1 MDEITVQA
9 PHPVAANG
17 LQQKPHDQ
25 SYKSYYLRAIE
36 QQLQSDSFGGLK
48 LVVGPT
54 GIGKTSAIPAV
65 ISYLK
70 TKQIEKRCIYTSH
83 RHLLI
88 QEMAD
93 SLDDAQIPFVYLKN
107 DEEVVKTFL
116 QWQGKVDFL
125 RRLDAFGLFQLAE
138 SSLISVEKQ
147 IDNLR
152 QEMDI
157 LERLLDPTLNEVRQ
171 RQQLL
176 FRERSSQLLRL
187 FKTSLGHN
195 SLPEQV
201 HQQLMQDPGIWKLFP
216 YIEFLHNP
224 ERPVLL
230 VTLQKLLYGFF
241 NGRSSERLLSL
252 EDNIIFLDEFDMQE
266 KEMLSFLCRSPEIQN
281 SFEFVRLF
289 YEEMI
294 RQRQLGH
301 LTPVPGDTERRA
313 KAKERA
319 QGIISKLEA
328 DCKQEGFNFPQI
340 RHFSLKEGEFPSNH
354 LSVFQSGVQIMSNP
368 FYLKEREHVWDVV
381 RQPSEDSQRARPLM
395 MIITQTANAILDFFS
410 ELWADEMEPEWHSWI
425 EQCYDQKNDNTPGR
439 YKEII
444 NDYGFYRRPS
454 RLATERFDPAIADSI
469 YYQGFNFFRLV
480 RGTYFTTPD
489 EIRIEQK
496 KLTVTPEYLL
506 WRLCNA
512 NLVFALSA
520 TGDIKR
526 YIQSFDMNWLE
537 RYGRYLPIDDQD
549 TALVAQLKRYK
560 EEKRVY
566 AVNLHIASELSLAH
580 PLSRALKQLAQEQF
594 FNRKEEEEANE
605 TSVDFRLQAVSRF
618 LETMRWITKESCNQ
632 AHLVFLNSFTFI
644 EKLFRPNNGLPD
656 SFYDSIR
663 PNLTISRLATD
674 RSREYLM
681 EIEGQPCQIL
691 FLDAAKGREI
701 GDQSFHQIQSDV
713 PLVVVTTYPTASNG
727 VNLKWFAHEEGGD
740 EKSGRDFEGIHLL
753 EAPHFYFSGSNDS
766 KDGIDRQKMFIW
778 QVWKLYY
785 NLQISESQFIT
796 ALREL
801 NMQDVN
807 TKYKDTTDYLLNQIA
822 VFHQA
827 LGRIDRQWQSM
838 PSIDIRLAA
847 GRAGVLEIFEQYL
860 TSPGHIAESRLARE
874 AYTSTLI
881 LTLYEQIEKQ
891 YLRKA
896 MINQLY
902 YESIAHIESRSR
914 EVTGRLLQF
923 LKGVRNGDYTLDDA
937 KKIMALWWR
946 MREAVLKHD
955 YLFND
960 SLTITHLPSR
970 QEQHLNIDFR
980 QDFVQETGLL
990 QQGEKLFINWEAQ
1003 RIVRESSL
1011 IARPYSLNR
1020 YYRRYADNPIIEWY
1034 FRTHN
1039 YRLRYEPANQ
1049 ALFFTPYIQQN
1060 ILAGAVGEAALKAVF
1075 QHFRMPLHQ
1084 EREGLPALFEIA
1096 DMQLMGLPIYVDA
1109 KNYSQWTT
1117 LYRFAAEPE
1126 DPGFDEKLNAAAF
1139 LTAAKKKWAYIV
1151 AQTGNPN
1158 AKLVFINLVARE
1170 NHPNEG
1176 WDAALNPIRPYRFQD
1191 SAITV
1196 IQGVID
1202 YENPHIWRQDFLD
1215 WINEVK
1221 AFSTR
1226 TEGADDD
1233 Q

>member
-1 MDEITVQA
+1 MKNTIVQA
-9 PHPVAANG
+9 PQPVAANG
-17 LQQKPHDQ
+17 HQLEPDNL
-25 SYKSYYLRAIE
+25 SYKSYYLRVVE
-36 QQLQSDSFGGLK
+36 QQLQSDNFGGLK

-54 GIGKTSAIPAV
+54 GMGKTSAIPDV
-65 ISYLK
+65 IVHLR
-70 TKQIEKRCIYTSH
+70 THQIEKRCIYTSH

-93 SLDDAQIPFVYLKN
+93 SLEKAHIPFVYLKN
-107 DEEVVKTFL
+107 DEEVVTTFL
-116 QWQGKVDFL
+116 QWREKGDFL
-125 RRLDAFGLFQLAE
+125 RRLDALGFFKWAE
-138 SSLISVEKQ
+138 SSLIAVEKQ
-147 IDNLR
+147 IGSLR

-157 LERLLDPTLNEVRQ
+157 LQRLLDSGLYEVRE
-171 RQQLL
+171 RQQRL
-176 FRERSSQLLRL
+176 FRERCSQLLRL
-187 FKTSLGHN
+187 FKTGLAHKTVSEEAHR
-195 SLPEQV
+195 
-201 HQQLMQDPGIWKLFP
+201 QLMHDPGIWKLFP

-241 NGRSSERLLSL
+241 NGRSNERLLSL

-289 YEEMI
+289 YEEMT
-294 RQRQLGH
+294 RQRQLGQ
-301 LTPVPGDTERRA
+301 LDPAPGDTERRA

-319 QGIISKLEA
+319 LGIITKLEA
-328 DCKQEGFNFPQI
+328 DCEKEGFNFPQI
-340 RHFSLKEGEFPSNH
+340 RHFTLQEGEFPSNH
-354 LSVFQSGVQIMSNP
+354 LSVFQSGVQIMTNP
-368 FYLKEREHVWDVV
+368 FYLKERDRVWEVV
-381 RQPSEDSQRARPLM
+381 RQQTADTRRARPLM

-410 ELWADEMEPEWHSWI
+410 ELWADELEPEWHSWI

-444 NDYGFYRRPS
+444 SDYGFYRRPS

-480 RGTYFTTPD
+480 RGAYFTTPD

-537 RYGRYLPIDDQD
+537 RHGRYLPIDAQD
-549 TALVAQLKRYK
+549 AALVAELKRDK
-560 EEKRVY
+560 EEKRSY
-566 AVNLHIASELSLAH
+566 AINLNIVGDLPLTH
-580 PLSRALKQLAQEQF
+580 PLSHALGQLAQEQF
-594 FNRKEEEEANE
+594 FSREEEEDVGE
-605 TSVDFRLQAVSRF
+605 TAVAFRQQAVSRF
-618 LETMRWITKESCNQ
+618 LETVRWITRESSNK

-644 EKLFRPNNGLPD
+644 EKLFRPDNGLPV
-656 SFYDSIR
+656 SFYEALRSH
-663 PNLTISRLATD
+663 LAFSTLAD
-674 RSREYLM
+674 GRSREYL
-681 EIEGQPCQIL
+681 IDVEGQPCQVI

-701 GDQSFHQIQSDV
+701 GDQSFHQVRSDV

-727 VNLKWFAHEEGGD
+727 VNLKWFAHEEDAG
-740 EKSGRDFEGIHLL
+740 EERGRDFEGIHLL
-753 EAPHFYFSGSNDS
+753 EAPHFYFSGSTDS
-766 KDGIDRQKMFIW
+766 NDGIDRQKMFIW
-778 QVWKLYY
+778 QVWKLYH
-785 NLQISESQFIT
+785 NFQISESQFIT

-807 TKYKDTTDYLLNQIA
+807 AQYKNTPDYLLNQIA

-827 LGRIDRQWQSM
+827 LGRIDRQWQPM
-838 PSIDIRLAA
+838 PAIDIRLAA
-847 GRAGVLEIFEQYL
+847 GRGGVLEIFEQYL
-860 TSPGHIAESRLARE
+860 TSPGQIAENRLVRDP
-874 AYTSTLI
+874 YTSSLI
-881 LTLYEQIEKQ
+881 LALYKKIEKQ
-891 YLRKA
+891 YLRRA
-896 MINQLY
+896 MINQLH
-902 YESIAHIESRSR
+902 YESIAQVESQARK
-914 EVTGRLLQF
+914 VTGRLLQI
-923 LKGVRNGDYTLDDA
+923 LNGVRNEDYTPGDA
-937 KKIMALWWR
+937 KKVMALWWR

-955 YLFND
+955 YLFKD
-960 SLTITHLPSR
+960 SITITHLSTGQKR
-970 QEQHLNIDFR
+970 HLEIDFQR
-980 QDFVQETGLL
+980 DFVLETGLL
-990 QQGEKLFINWEAQ
+990 HHNETLFIDWEAQ
-1003 RIVRESSL
+1003 RIVREPSQTASS
-1011 IARPYSLNR
+1011 YNLNR
-1020 YYRRYADNPIIEWY
+1020 YYRQYADNPVIEWY

-1075 QHFRMPLHQ
+1075 QHFHMPLVHEQ
-1084 EREGLPALFEIA
+1084 DGMPALFEIA

-1117 LYRFAAEPE
+1117 LYRFAAGPD
-1126 DPGFDEKLNAAAF
+1126 DPAFDEKLNAEAF
-1139 LTAAKKKWAYIV
+1139 LTAAQKKWEYIV
-1151 AQTGNPN
+1151 SQTGNRD
-1158 AKLVFINLVARE
+1158 AKLVFINLIARE

-1176 WDAALNPIRPYRFQD
+1176 WDVVLNPIRPYRFQD
-1191 SAITV
+1191 SAITI

-1221 AFSTR
+1221 AFNKR
-1226 TEGADDD
+1226 TEGANDD